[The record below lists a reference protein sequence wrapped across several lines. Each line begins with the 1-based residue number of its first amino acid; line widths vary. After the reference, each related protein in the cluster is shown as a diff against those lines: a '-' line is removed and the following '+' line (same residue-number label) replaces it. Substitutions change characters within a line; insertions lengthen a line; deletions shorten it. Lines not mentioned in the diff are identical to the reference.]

1 MDPYYRDRPRFP
13 FICQSRMTAEDPKTK
28 DSQPGRQT
36 PDPLD
41 DQLGLFGA
49 LEPTSSH
56 FGARLRGYFLTGLI
70 IVGPVAITVY
80 VVWWFINLVDGWVK
94 PLIPQSYLP
103 DNFLPFHIPGV
114 GMIVGILALMLVG
127 ALAANLFGRTIV
139 SYGEMMLDRMPV
151 VRGVYRLLKQI
162 FTTIFSKSGTSFK
175 RVGLIEFPRRGLYAV
190 VFVSGEPPA
199 EVKQKIG
206 NGEKLMTVFM
216 PNAPNPTTGF
226 VLFMPAKDVTVLDMS
241 IDDGAK
247 LVISAGLVAPPQDE
261 LKTLARRRQG
271 EAEAC
276 ARGRARRLAGA
287 HQPDR
292 IVPLEQIK
300 QQPQRFR
307 VLAREVGIAGEPQAR
322 LVARRLQQLAMV
334 GQDGDAKRG

>member
-1 MDPYYRDRPRFP
+1 
-13 FICQSRMTAEDPKTK
+13 MTAKDPKSPAPK
-28 DSQPGRQT
+28 KQ

-41 DQLGLFGA
+41 DQLGMFGA

-70 IVGPVAITVY
+70 IVGPVAITIY

-114 GMIVGILALMLVG
+114 GLVVGILALMLVG

-162 FTTIFSKSGTSFK
+162 FTTIFSKSGTGFK

-199 EVKQKIG
+199 EVKDKLG

-247 LVISAGLVAPPQDE
+247 LVISAGLVAPSQDH
-261 LKTLARRRQG
+261 LKSLADDSK
-271 EAEAC
+271 ANK
-276 ARGRARRLAGA
+276 
-287 HQPDR
+287 P
-292 IVPLEQIK
+292 VPED
-300 QQPQRFR
+300 
-307 VLAREVGIAGEPQAR
+307 EP
-322 LVARRLQQLAMV
+322 VV
-334 GQDGDAKRG
+334 